1 MSDDELLE
9 ALEDELEADSDFM
22 SSYREQRLAEYK
34 REWVARPSVR
44 PRRAGL
50 GQKSALARYART
62 WAYG

>member
-34 REWVARPSVR
+34 REWAASLSPPTTSWLEAGAR
-44 PRRAGL
+44 
-50 GQKSALARYART
+50 ALARHAHHPT
-62 WAYG
+62 G

>member
-34 REWVARPSVR
+34 REWVARR
-44 PRRAGL
+44 PRPT
-50 GQKSALARYART
+50 STSWLARTRSVHARIRDSK
-62 WAYG
+62 G